1 MPTPSQHDCLGKPEK
16 QQDELQ
22 NCEIAKFFLINS
34 CLFLHLLVSEP
45 SDSSFWVFHSGW
57 KLSLGRLRLQQEQ
70 PSAGEAVGAQLYL
83 IPHRPALC
91 SWCPPA
97 TQPVPYKQQS
107 PSSSLHPVGSLSPT
121 MPAAPAWGARCFI
134 PVASPQAAAAHLQ
147 PELSA
152 WLCSTSRTSSPA
164 AQVSRRGRGFPGP
177 KSPK

>member
-1 MPTPSQHDCLGKPEK
+1 MSLKTVR
-16 QQDELQ
+16 LQ
-22 NCEIAKFFLINS
+22 NFFLINS
-34 CLFLHLLVSEP
+34 RLFLHLLVSEP

-57 KLSLGRLRLQQEQ
+57 KLSLGRLQLQQEQ
-70 PSAGEAVGAQLYL
+70 PSAGEAVAAQLYL
-83 IPHRPALC
+83 IPRCPALC

-97 TQPVPYKQQS
+97 TQPAPREQQS

-121 MPAAPAWGARCFI
+121 MPAAPARGARCFI

-147 PELSA
+147 PELSE

-177 KSPK
+177 ESPK